1 MKSFFTGLKKSKIVE
16 ILSHNSI
23 PQDLD
28 RAFLRCQSIINQNAV
43 ENDEVWEIKQSDIL
57 KMKCQE
63 KNDKN
68 EELEND
74 VAHVD
79 VTHDHD
85 GYKS

>member
-1 MKSFFTGLKKSKIVE
+1 M
-16 ILSHNSI
+16 
-23 PQDLD
+23 
-28 RAFLRCQSIINQNAV
+28 

-85 GYKS
+85 GYKSWNIHDSNCVQKKGVTAVSRSQCAIDSNVLFLY